1 MSEKLKIYDL
11 IDEIGEIVDTSVGLP
26 MTGSVVVKSADIMA
40 LLEEL
45 VACLPE
51 ELKQARWIQNERDR
65 ILNEAREQ
73 YNVVV
78 GEAKQEAMRL
88 VERDN
93 ILREAK
99 IRKEEIDKVTLNNV
113 KRLKLS
119 TYDYID
125 AAMHKFQ
132 KQMEEMNKMY
142 TDMFTELDDTFTK
155 VEEMV
160 KSNREEI
167 KELAYRVKND
177 TIEG

>member
-1 MSEKLKIYDL
+1 MNENLRVYEL
-11 IDEIGEIVDTSVGLP
+11 IDEIEEIVETSVGLP
-26 MTGSVVVKSADIMA
+26 MTGSVVVKSADIKA

-45 VACLPE
+45 QACLPE

-78 GEAKQEAMRL
+78 SEAKEEAKRL

-99 IRKEEIDKVTLNNV
+99 LRKEEIDKVTLHNV

-125 AAMHKFQ
+125 AAMHIFQ
-132 KQMEEMNKMY
+132 KQMEDMNQMY
-142 TDMFTELDDTFTK
+142 TDMFTSLDDTFTK

-160 KSNREEI
+160 RSNREEI
-167 KELAYRVKND
+167 KELAYKVKND
-177 TIEG
+177 SIEG

>member
-1 MSEKLKIYDL
+1 MNETLKVYDL
-11 IDEIGEIVDTSVGLP
+11 IDQINEIVDTSVSLP
-26 MTGSVVVKSADIMA
+26 MTGNVLVKSADIKA
-40 LLEEL
+40 LLDEL
-45 VACLPE
+45 AASLPE
-51 ELKQARWIQNERDR
+51 ELKEARWIQTERDR

-78 GEAKQEAMRL
+78 GEAKQEAKRL

-99 IRKEEIDKVTLNNV
+99 MRKEEIDKVTMNNV

-132 KQMEEMNKMY
+132 QQIEEMNRMY
-142 TDMFTELDDTFTK
+142 TDMFTSLDDTFTK
-155 VEEMV
+155 VEETV
-160 KSNREEI
+160 KANREEI
-167 KELAYRVKND
+167 KELAYKVNHEN
-177 TIEG
+177 TEG

>member
-1 MSEKLKIYDL
+1 MSASLKVYDL
-11 IDEIGEIVDTSVGLP
+11 IEQISEIVDTSVSLP
-26 MTGSVVVKSADIMA
+26 MTGNVLVKSADIKA
-40 LLEEL
+40 LLDEL
-45 VACLPE
+45 KDCLPE

-78 GEAKQEAMRL
+78 GEAKQEAKRL

-99 IRKEEIDKVTLNNV
+99 LRKEEIDKVTLNNV

-132 KQMEEMNKMY
+132 QQIEEMNHMY
-142 TDMFTELDDTFTK
+142 TDMFTSLDETFTK
-155 VEEMV
+155 VEETV
-160 KSNREEI
+160 KANREEI
-167 KELAYRVKND
+167 KQLAYKVNNEN
-177 TIEG
+177 TEG